1 LFVVFMMQSPAQ
13 RLRYRIALH
22 NMVYG
27 ALKN

>member
-1 LFVVFMMQSPAQ
+1 VFMMQSPSQ

-27 ALKN
+27 ALEN

>member
-1 LFVVFMMQSPAQ
+1 VFMMQSPTQ

-27 ALKN
+27 ALEN